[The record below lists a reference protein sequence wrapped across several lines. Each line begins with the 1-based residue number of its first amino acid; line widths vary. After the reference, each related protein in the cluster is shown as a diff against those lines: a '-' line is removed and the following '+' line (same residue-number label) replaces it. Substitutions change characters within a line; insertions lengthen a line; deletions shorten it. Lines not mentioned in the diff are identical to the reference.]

1 MYLQRGSNGGFIIL
15 KIYVDD
21 CILLNNQLSFIHH
34 IKTILV
40 HEFEMYYE
48 GEVHYHIGNV
58 IIKNCIEGWII
69 LHQTKY
75 LASKLQ
81 EFGMFESNLI
91 KTPLLVSVHFSK
103 NDSPITR
110 KELVATHDSPYFRVV
125 GSFMH
130 AIVNNLDD

>member
-1 MYLQRGSNGGFIIL
+1 MY
-15 KIYVDD
+15 D
-21 CILLNNQLSFIHH
+21 
-34 IKTILV
+34 
-40 HEFEMYYE
+40 E

-81 EFGMFESNLI
+81 EFGMFESNLSN
-91 KTPLLVSVHFSK
+91 TPLLVSVHFSK

-125 GSFMH
+125 GSLMH
-130 AIVNNLDD
+130 DIVNNLDDLNVFKCLERCLQNHVPLHNFIEKDSTKLVIFVQIVPYFNHK